1 MAISLKSLESPRKRP
16 LFFTIVAEGGR
27 GKTSLGAL
35 FPNPVFIRTEDGTRS
50 IECREDVALFPL
62 SKTSADVIEAI
73 NVLINETHPFKTL
86 VLDTVTQ
93 LNVMLECE
101 VVESDPK
108 AKSINTALGGYGA
121 GHGAVAQAHKTIRDK
136 CAELADKKGMHIVFL
151 AHADIDTIDLPD
163 QEQFMR
169 YSIRMNKKSVSHYSD
184 NVDVVAFIKQSVYT
198 RGAVD
203 EKTKKATTDG
213 KFLITCY
220 PTPAHIAKNR
230 LGIKTDLE
238 YIEGTNPFLPYF

>member
-1 MAISLKSLESPRKRP
+1 MALSLKSLEAPKKRA

-35 FPNPVFIRTEDGTRS
+35 FPKPVFIRTEDGTLS
-50 IECREDVALFPL
+50 IANREDVVLFPVA
-62 SKTSADVIEAI
+62 KTSAEVIEALD
-73 NVLINETHPFKTL
+73 VLASEKHPFQT
-86 VLDTVTQ
+86 VVIDTITQ
-93 LNVMLECE
+93 LNVLIEAE
-101 VVESDPK
+101 VVASDPK

-121 GHGAVAQAHKTIRDK
+121 GHSAVATAHKLIRDK
-136 CAELADKKGMHIVFL
+136 CQILSDRGMHILFL

-163 QEQFMR
+163 QDQYMR

-184 NVDVVAFIKQSVYT
+184 NVDVVAFIKQTTYT
-198 RGAVD
+198 KGEGD
-203 EKTKKATTDG
+203 TKKAMTDG
-213 KFLITCY
+213 KFVVTCY

-238 YIEGTNPFLPYF
+238 YNEGQNPFTDYL